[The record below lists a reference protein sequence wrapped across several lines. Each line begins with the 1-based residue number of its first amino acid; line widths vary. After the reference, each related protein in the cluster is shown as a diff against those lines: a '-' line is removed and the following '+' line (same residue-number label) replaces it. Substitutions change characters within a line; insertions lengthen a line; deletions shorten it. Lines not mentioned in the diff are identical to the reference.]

1 MDGMRNRSRGAFSR
15 WALACAAL
23 AAESAASAADAGSF
37 RAGIGYDYTSGSYGG
52 PQTITETYVPV
63 SGAYRLDQFELRVT
77 VPYVSV
83 SGPATIID
91 DATGEFAPG
100 PGGTHSGLGDVI
112 LGATLYDV
120 LRSESA
126 QFSLDV
132 AGKLK
137 FGTASASKGLGTGET
152 DYSLQV
158 DALKEIGDFGLF
170 GTAGYV
176 VRGSPGVLKLR
187 DVPFGAV
194 GGDLRVSD
202 AARAG
207 LSYSYR
213 PSAIEGYQAV
223 QQAALFVIFA
233 PGNSFT
239 IRPYVSAGFGD
250 SSPSWG
256 AGIALSWKFDTRGFT
271 AW

>member
-1 MDGMRNRSRGAFSR
+1 MDGIGIRARGI
-15 WALACAAL
+15 LLCAGLL
-23 AAESAASAADAGSF
+23 AASAATAADAGSF
-37 RAGIGYDYTSGSYGG
+37 RAGLGYDYTSGAYGG

-63 SGAYRLDQFELRVT
+63 SGAYRLDRFELRVI

-91 DATGEFAPG
+91 NATGEFAPG
-100 PGGTHSGLGDVI
+100 PGGTRSGLGDVI

-120 LRSESA
+120 LHSESA
-126 QFSLDV
+126 QFHLDV
-132 AGKLK
+132 AGKVK
-137 FGTASASKGLGTGET
+137 FGTASASEGLGTGET
-152 DYSLQV
+152 DYSLQF

-176 VRGSPGVLKLR
+176 VRGSPGIVKLR
-187 DVPFGAV
+187 DVPFGFV
-194 GGDLRVSD
+194 GGDLRVGGS
-202 AARAG
+202 ARAG
-207 LSYSYR
+207 VSYGYR

-233 PGNSFT
+233 PGDSFT
-239 IRPYVSAGFGD
+239 FRPYVSAGFGD

-256 AGIALSWKFDTRGFT
+256 AGIALGWKFDLRG
-271 AW
+271 AMEP